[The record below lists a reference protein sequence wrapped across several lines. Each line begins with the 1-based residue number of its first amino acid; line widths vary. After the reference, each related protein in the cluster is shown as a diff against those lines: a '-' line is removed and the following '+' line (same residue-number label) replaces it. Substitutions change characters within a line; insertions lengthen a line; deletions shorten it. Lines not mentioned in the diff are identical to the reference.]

1 MSDNRKAAALGKPVA
16 KGSENMLIN
25 AIVSNK
31 GGDVISVTGDMTI
44 LDVTGVLRQH
54 RIGAVLVREP
64 DGVID
69 GVLSERDIIRGLAS
83 EGAAILTQPARAL
96 MTREII
102 TCKPSEDVGT
112 ALAIMT
118 KNRIR
123 HLPVMDG
130 GSLLGMVSIGDLV
143 NARIQESL
151 LEAESLREYI
161 ATG

>member
-1 MSDNRKAAALGKPVA
+1 
-16 KGSENMLIN
+16 MLIS
-25 AIVSNK
+25 AILSNK
-31 GGDVISVTGDMTI
+31 GDNVISVTGEMTI

-69 GVLSERDIIRGLAS
+69 GVLSERDIVRGLAS
-83 EGAAILTQPARAL
+83 EGAAILTQPVRTL

-123 HLPVMDG
+123 HLPVLEG
-130 GSLLGMVSIGDLV
+130 GTLLGMVSIGDLV